1 MTYKLAV
8 KEKVVAMYQAGVSC
22 REISLTEEIPL
33 STIRSWTVDVLLSP
47 GTFSCAVCGKKQ
59 RTKNI
64 QRRYCSLSCKNHA
77 NYQRRLKKTNKAL
90 GPRTCDRC
98 GKEYQPKHGNDRY
111 CSVKCRD
118 LNKRERGERDRE
130 VFEQREGAPLMESTG
145 LRPQRLKPVDSLE
158 EKENFHRCLAR
169 CEQARRDAIND
180 SRISGSQYRTE
191 LDTIEAYYQKYESSQ
206 DPSKMNQSLR
216 DRIQDIFHSVR

>member
-47 GTFSCAVCGKKQ
+47 RTFFCAVCGKNK

-64 QRRYCSLSCKNHA
+64 QQIYCSESCKNRA

-90 GPRTCDRC
+90 SVRPCDRC

-111 CSVKCRD
+111 CGVKCRN
-118 LNKRERGERDRE
+118 LNKRERVERASEVRKQLEVQQRE
-130 VFEQREGAPLMESTG
+130 VAEQFASAMNRVESG
-145 LRPQRLKPVDSLE
+145 IK
-158 EKENFHRCLAR
+158 A
-169 CEQARRDAIND
+169 AMND
-180 SRISGSQYRTE
+180 GRISGVAYRAE
-191 LDTIEAYYQKYESSQ
+191 LDTIEAYYQKHESSISQ
-206 DPSKMNQSLR
+206 RLR
-216 DRIQDIFHSVR
+216 DRIQDIFRSVR